1 VRMATKVRKRDARP
15 MDPQCGKLV
24 NPDRAIKLTLEGTSY
39 FFCCE
44 ECRRRFEEAPPEDA
58 GL

>member
-1 VRMATKVRKRDARP
+1 